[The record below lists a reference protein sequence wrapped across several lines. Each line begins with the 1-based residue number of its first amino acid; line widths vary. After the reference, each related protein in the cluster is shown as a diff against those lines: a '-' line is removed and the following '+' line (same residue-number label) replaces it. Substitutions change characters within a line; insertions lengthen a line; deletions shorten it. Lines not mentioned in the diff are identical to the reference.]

1 MPTFLLLTHFEIV
14 IVVRLRGWSGWMRCS
29 DLEVAFAFHQ
39 FTLGRCGGFWPWASD
54 TRRAERTR
62 LGVLSPTRDFS
73 LNHLNIHAL
82 KFDLGRYYLLYY
94 YNCCERLH
102 QLRVWQVHNES
113 ISRSLFLEDHQGLE
127 ANNRVTYV

>member
-62 LGVLSPTRDFS
+62 LGVLSPTTDFS
-73 LNHLNIHAL
+73 LNLSQHSCTQVRFRKIL
-82 KFDLGRYYLLYY
+82 FTVLL
-94 YNCCERLH
+94 
-102 QLRVWQVHNES
+102 QLLRATAPAES
-113 ISRSLFLEDHQGLE
+113 LAGAQ
-127 ANNRVTYV
+127 